1 MFDWIDEIFLW
12 CMLAGF
18 LAQLVDGAL
27 GMGYGIVSATF
38 LLNFNIPLV
47 SISSS
52 IHSSEIFTSAASGYS
67 HYKFG
72 NVDKK
77 LFKKLVIPGV
87 LGAILG
93 AMALCLLGT
102 DFERFAKP
110 IMAAYI
116 LFLGGKYIFMFF
128 KKVFLTKEIQHIG
141 RLAGIGGF
149 LDSFGGGGW
158 GPLVTTT
165 LLRTSHDPKAII
177 GSVSLTE
184 FFVTFFSALTFF
196 MFLGLQHY
204 TEILGLIA
212 GGVIAAPLGAK
223 LAGKLNTRW
232 SYLFIGI
239 LSSIWSLNVLLKS
252 I

>member
-1 MFDWIDEIFLW
+1 MWEWMDSIFLW

-18 LAQLVDGAL
+18 IAQLIDGAL

-52 IHSSEIFTSAASGYS
+52 IHTSEIFTSAASGYS

-72 NVDKK
+72 NINKK
-77 LFKKLVIPGV
+77 LFLQLVIPGV
-87 LGAILG
+87 IGAIVGAVALSCLG
-93 AMALCLLGT
+93 EDYAGYV
-102 DFERFAKP
+102 KP
-110 IMAAYI
+110 VLAAYI
-116 LFLGGKYIFMFF
+116 LFLGIKYILLFF
-128 KKVFLTKEIQHIG
+128 RKVFITKEIKHIG
-141 RLAGIGGF
+141 RLASIGGF

-165 LLRTSHDPKAII
+165 LLRTSHDPKSII

-196 MFLGLQHY
+196 LFIGLSHWK
-204 TEILGLIA
+204 EVLGLIA
-212 GGVIAAPLGAK
+212 GGVLAAPLGAL
-223 LAGKLNTRW
+223 LAGRLNKRW

-239 LSSIWSLNVLLKS
+239 LSSVWSLHVFFQ
-252 I
+252 